1 MPTILYGNMKGGV
14 GKTTNSV
21 MTAYQLAK
29 LGYKTLVCDLD
40 PQANATQLLRR
51 TYGLQYRSDLQ
62 IDKTMMVALM
72 DENIKPAIVNIMDN
86 LYLLPSSEDFKNYP
100 DFLEMK
106 FMLDKEKIQ
115 AGDSNTLQS
124 EMSKVKEQRIAY
136 FAQQLAKVRD
146 EYDFIII
153 DVPPTLSIFTDS
165 AIYATDFVIIV
176 LQTQQRSLD
185 GAETFFEYLQQM
197 YNDYINVDFD
207 ILGVLAVLLK
217 NNAGL
222 TTWYVAPMFYFMGV
236 IAIIISGIML
246 KKTKLFAG
254 ETTPFIMEL
263 PQYHMPGVKNI
274 LLSMW
279 ERVKGYI
286 IKAGTIIFLST
297 IVIWF
302 LMNFGDAG
310 EGFGLLD
317 SEAPDYMEYSLMAGL
332 GNLLAWIFAPLGFA
346 NWQATA
352 TAVTGLVAKEN
363 VVATVGIITQLGD
376 FGEADPQLWYGFA
389 QMLGGSTAA
398 IVAFCAFNL
407 LCAPCFAAM
416 GTIRQQ
422 QRSAKWFWITIG
434 YMCGFAWCVGCML
447 YQFVGLALGE
457 VSFSI

>member
-1 MPTILYGNMKGGV
+1 MKGGV

-51 TYGLQYRSDLQ
+51 TYGLQHGSDLQ

-72 DENIKPAIVNIMDN
+72 DENIKPAIVIIMDN

-115 AGDSNTLQS
+115 SGDSNTLQS

-197 YNDYINVDFD
+197 YNDYANVDFD

-222 TTWYVAPMFYFMGV
+222 DSQ
-236 IAIIISGIML
+236 IL
-246 KKTKLFAG
+246 KDT
-254 ETTPFIMEL
+254 ET
-263 PQYHMPGVKNI
+263 
-274 LLSMW
+274 
-279 ERVKGYI
+279 
-286 IKAGTIIFLST
+286 
-297 IVIWF
+297 
-302 LMNFGDAG
+302 
-310 EGFGLLD
+310 
-317 SEAPDYMEYSLMAGL
+317 
-332 GNLLAWIFAPLGFA
+332 
-346 NWQATA
+346 
-352 TAVTGLVAKEN
+352 
-363 VVATVGIITQLGD
+363 D
-376 FGEADPQLWYGFA
+376 FGKD
-389 QMLGGSTAA
+389 MLFDQIIRHMERLKRYDRTGIAEKGLTKYDMHDTRLHYIYNTLTKE
-398 IVAFCAFNL
+398 IVSRL
-407 LCAPCFAAM
+407 KDKGVEL
-416 GTIRQQ
+416 
-422 QRSAKWFWITIG
+422 K
-434 YMCGFAWCVGCML
+434 
-447 YQFVGLALGE
+447 
-457 VSFSI
+457 

>member
-1 MPTILYGNMKGGV
+1 MKGGV

-51 TYGLQYRSDLQ
+51 TYGLQHGSDLQ

-72 DENIKPAIVNIMDN
+72 DENIKPAIINVMDN

-106 FMLDKEKIQ
+106 FMLDNEKIQ

-165 AIYATDFVIIV
+165 AIYAADFVIIV

-185 GAETFFEYLQQM
+185 GAETFLEYLQQM
-197 YNDYINVDFD
+197 YNDYANVDFD

-222 TTWYVAPMFYFMGV
+222 DSQ
-236 IAIIISGIML
+236 IL
-246 KKTKLFAG
+246 KDA
-254 ETTPFIMEL
+254 ET
-263 PQYHMPGVKNI
+263 
-274 LLSMW
+274 
-279 ERVKGYI
+279 
-286 IKAGTIIFLST
+286 
-297 IVIWF
+297 
-302 LMNFGDAG
+302 
-310 EGFGLLD
+310 
-317 SEAPDYMEYSLMAGL
+317 
-332 GNLLAWIFAPLGFA
+332 
-346 NWQATA
+346 
-352 TAVTGLVAKEN
+352 
-363 VVATVGIITQLGD
+363 D
-376 FGEADPQLWYGFA
+376 FGKN
-389 QMLGGSTAA
+389 MLFDQIIRHMERLKRYDRTGIAEKGLTKYDMHDTRLHYIYNTLTKE
-398 IVAFCAFNL
+398 IVSRL
-407 LCAPCFAAM
+407 KDKGVEL
-416 GTIRQQ
+416 
-422 QRSAKWFWITIG
+422 K
-434 YMCGFAWCVGCML
+434 
-447 YQFVGLALGE
+447 
-457 VSFSI
+457 

>member
-1 MPTILYGNMKGGV
+1 MKGGV

-51 TYGLQYRSDLQ
+51 TYGLQHGSDLQ

-72 DENIKPAIVNIMDN
+72 DENIKPAIINVMDN

-106 FMLDKEKIQ
+106 FMLDNEKIQ

-165 AIYATDFVIIV
+165 AIYAADFVIIV

-197 YNDYINVDFD
+197 YNDYANVDFD

-222 TTWYVAPMFYFMGV
+222 DSQ
-236 IAIIISGIML
+236 IL
-246 KKTKLFAG
+246 KDA
-254 ETTPFIMEL
+254 ET
-263 PQYHMPGVKNI
+263 
-274 LLSMW
+274 
-279 ERVKGYI
+279 
-286 IKAGTIIFLST
+286 
-297 IVIWF
+297 
-302 LMNFGDAG
+302 
-310 EGFGLLD
+310 
-317 SEAPDYMEYSLMAGL
+317 
-332 GNLLAWIFAPLGFA
+332 
-346 NWQATA
+346 
-352 TAVTGLVAKEN
+352 
-363 VVATVGIITQLGD
+363 D
-376 FGEADPQLWYGFA
+376 FGKN
-389 QMLGGSTAA
+389 MLFDQIIRHMERLKRYDRTGIAEKGLTKYDMHDTRLHYIYNTLTKE
-398 IVAFCAFNL
+398 IVSRL
-407 LCAPCFAAM
+407 KDKGVEL
-416 GTIRQQ
+416 
-422 QRSAKWFWITIG
+422 K
-434 YMCGFAWCVGCML
+434 
-447 YQFVGLALGE
+447 
-457 VSFSI
+457 

>member
-51 TYGLQYRSDLQ
+51 TYGLQHRSDLQ

-72 DENIKPAIVNIMDN
+72 DENIKPAIVNIMNN

-197 YNDYINVDFD
+197 YNDYTNVDFD

-222 TTWYVAPMFYFMGV
+222 DSQ
-236 IAIIISGIML
+236 IL
-246 KKTKLFAG
+246 KDA
-254 ETTPFIMEL
+254 ET
-263 PQYHMPGVKNI
+263 
-274 LLSMW
+274 
-279 ERVKGYI
+279 
-286 IKAGTIIFLST
+286 
-297 IVIWF
+297 
-302 LMNFGDAG
+302 
-310 EGFGLLD
+310 
-317 SEAPDYMEYSLMAGL
+317 
-332 GNLLAWIFAPLGFA
+332 
-346 NWQATA
+346 
-352 TAVTGLVAKEN
+352 
-363 VVATVGIITQLGD
+363 D
-376 FGEADPQLWYGFA
+376 FGKD
-389 QMLGGSTAA
+389 MLFDQIIRHMERLKRYDRTGIAEKGLTKYDMHDTRLHYIYNTLTKE
-398 IVAFCAFNL
+398 IVSRL
-407 LCAPCFAAM
+407 KDK
-416 GTIRQQ
+416 R
-422 QRSAKWFWITIG
+422 
-434 YMCGFAWCVGCML
+434 
-447 YQFVGLALGE
+447 GE
-457 VSFSI
+457 LK

>member
-1 MPTILYGNMKGGV
+1 MPAILYGNMKGGV

-51 TYGLQYRSDLQ
+51 TYGLQHGSDLQ
-62 IDKTMMVALM
+62 IDKTMMFALM
-72 DENIKPAIVNIMDN
+72 DENIKPAIVIIMDN

-197 YNDYINVDFD
+197 YNDYTNVDFD

-222 TTWYVAPMFYFMGV
+222 DSQ
-236 IAIIISGIML
+236 IL
-246 KKTKLFAG
+246 KDA
-254 ETTPFIMEL
+254 ET
-263 PQYHMPGVKNI
+263 
-274 LLSMW
+274 
-279 ERVKGYI
+279 
-286 IKAGTIIFLST
+286 
-297 IVIWF
+297 
-302 LMNFGDAG
+302 
-310 EGFGLLD
+310 
-317 SEAPDYMEYSLMAGL
+317 
-332 GNLLAWIFAPLGFA
+332 
-346 NWQATA
+346 
-352 TAVTGLVAKEN
+352 
-363 VVATVGIITQLGD
+363 D
-376 FGEADPQLWYGFA
+376 FGKD
-389 QMLGGSTAA
+389 MLFDQIIRHMERLKRYDRTGIAEKGLTKYDMHDTRLHYIYNTLTKE
-398 IVAFCAFNL
+398 IVSRL
-407 LCAPCFAAM
+407 KDKGVEL
-416 GTIRQQ
+416 
-422 QRSAKWFWITIG
+422 K
-434 YMCGFAWCVGCML
+434 
-447 YQFVGLALGE
+447 
-457 VSFSI
+457 

>member
-1 MPTILYGNMKGGV
+1 MPAILYGNMKGGV

-51 TYGLQYRSDLQ
+51 TYGLQHGSDLQ

-72 DENIKPAIVNIMDN
+72 DENIKPAIVIIMDN

-115 AGDSNTLQS
+115 SGDSNTLQS

-197 YNDYINVDFD
+197 YNDYANVDFD

-222 TTWYVAPMFYFMGV
+222 DSQ
-236 IAIIISGIML
+236 IL
-246 KKTKLFAG
+246 KDA
-254 ETTPFIMEL
+254 ET
-263 PQYHMPGVKNI
+263 
-274 LLSMW
+274 
-279 ERVKGYI
+279 
-286 IKAGTIIFLST
+286 
-297 IVIWF
+297 
-302 LMNFGDAG
+302 
-310 EGFGLLD
+310 
-317 SEAPDYMEYSLMAGL
+317 
-332 GNLLAWIFAPLGFA
+332 
-346 NWQATA
+346 
-352 TAVTGLVAKEN
+352 
-363 VVATVGIITQLGD
+363 D
-376 FGEADPQLWYGFA
+376 FGKD
-389 QMLGGSTAA
+389 MLFDQIIRHMERLKRYDRTGIAEKGLTKYDMHDTRLHYIYNTLTKE
-398 IVAFCAFNL
+398 IVSRL
-407 LCAPCFAAM
+407 KDKGVEL
-416 GTIRQQ
+416 
-422 QRSAKWFWITIG
+422 K
-434 YMCGFAWCVGCML
+434 
-447 YQFVGLALGE
+447 
-457 VSFSI
+457 

>member
-1 MPTILYGNMKGGV
+1 MPAILYGNMKGGV

-29 LGYKTLVCDLD
+29 LGYKTLVCNLD

-51 TYGLQYRSDLQ
+51 TYGLQHGSDLQ

-106 FMLDKEKIQ
+106 FLLDKEKIQ

-197 YNDYINVDFD
+197 YNDYANVDFD

-222 TTWYVAPMFYFMGV
+222 DSQ
-236 IAIIISGIML
+236 IL
-246 KKTKLFAG
+246 KDA
-254 ETTPFIMEL
+254 ET
-263 PQYHMPGVKNI
+263 
-274 LLSMW
+274 
-279 ERVKGYI
+279 
-286 IKAGTIIFLST
+286 
-297 IVIWF
+297 
-302 LMNFGDAG
+302 
-310 EGFGLLD
+310 
-317 SEAPDYMEYSLMAGL
+317 
-332 GNLLAWIFAPLGFA
+332 
-346 NWQATA
+346 
-352 TAVTGLVAKEN
+352 
-363 VVATVGIITQLGD
+363 D
-376 FGEADPQLWYGFA
+376 FGKD
-389 QMLGGSTAA
+389 MLFDQIIRHMERLKRYDRTGIAEKGLTKYDMHDTRLHYIYNTLTKE
-398 IVAFCAFNL
+398 IVSRL
-407 LCAPCFAAM
+407 KDKGVEL
-416 GTIRQQ
+416 
-422 QRSAKWFWITIG
+422 K
-434 YMCGFAWCVGCML
+434 
-447 YQFVGLALGE
+447 
-457 VSFSI
+457 

>member
-1 MPTILYGNMKGGV
+1 MPAILYGNMKGGV

-51 TYGLQYRSDLQ
+51 TYGLQHGSDLQ

-72 DENIKPAIVNIMDN
+72 NENIKPAIVNIMDN

-197 YNDYINVDFD
+197 YNDYANVDFD

-222 TTWYVAPMFYFMGV
+222 DSQ
-236 IAIIISGIML
+236 IL
-246 KKTKLFAG
+246 KDA
-254 ETTPFIMEL
+254 ET
-263 PQYHMPGVKNI
+263 
-274 LLSMW
+274 
-279 ERVKGYI
+279 
-286 IKAGTIIFLST
+286 
-297 IVIWF
+297 
-302 LMNFGDAG
+302 
-310 EGFGLLD
+310 
-317 SEAPDYMEYSLMAGL
+317 
-332 GNLLAWIFAPLGFA
+332 
-346 NWQATA
+346 
-352 TAVTGLVAKEN
+352 
-363 VVATVGIITQLGD
+363 D
-376 FGEADPQLWYGFA
+376 FGKD
-389 QMLGGSTAA
+389 MLFDQIIRHMERLKRYDRTGIAEKGLTKYDMHDTRLHYIYNTLTKE
-398 IVAFCAFNL
+398 IVSRL
-407 LCAPCFAAM
+407 KDKGVEL
-416 GTIRQQ
+416 
-422 QRSAKWFWITIG
+422 K
-434 YMCGFAWCVGCML
+434 
-447 YQFVGLALGE
+447 
-457 VSFSI
+457 